1 MGVILLITSI
11 GMWWCP
17 SCCLIPRNWISCEDP
32 STFFCLIV
40 KPAHRRIWIIPSPFV
55 KTSLAVS
62 PHAKMSS
69 IYSVCSGAL
78 HCSSAVG
85 INPWQIFGLY
95 FHPGGR
101 RFQVYWAPLQVKANR
116 GLHSAARRMEKK
128 TLAMSIVEY
137 YLAAFYSNSYWS
149 SSISGTAILSRGMTS
164 FRPQ

>member
-40 KPAHRRIWIIPSPFV
+40 KPAHRRIWIILSPFV

-78 HCSSAVG
+78 HCSSAIG
-85 INPWQIFGLY
+85 INPWQIPSWGQTI
-95 FHPGGR
+95 P
-101 RFQVYWAPLQVKANR
+101 
-116 GLHSAARRMEKK
+116 S
-128 TLAMSIVEY
+128 
-137 YLAAFYSNSYWS
+137 
-149 SSISGTAILSRGMTS
+149 ILSPPPGESKPWPTFCGQKNGEKDISNVNCRILLGC
-164 FRPQ
+164 FLFQFILEF